1 MAINTRETIRGR
13 QQGAV
18 SKSADGAARLE
29 TAAHPG
35 SKEQRIGGPPGW
47 CRTSSAV
54 GGGGGGGQLES
65 PSASRRADIRCAAGA
80 AGGGDAPGEH
90 AATQHYHQ
98 CTACR
103 LRCVLCAVR
112 CAECALPAVGVVSVL
127 FALKA
132 LCCSLRGPC
141 LVCCFVPTWRWRP
154 PRPRA
159 GAPGR
164 VAPSD
169 AAASA
174 ASSRSASRALHA
186 GARRRPQHP
195 VREVS
200 RKL

>member
-141 LVCCFVPTWRWRP
+141 FGMLLCADMAMAATAAKGRRTGPGCALRRSGQRRIQSVRQ
-154 PRPRA
+154 PRPACRCT
-159 GAPGR
+159 APAA
-164 VAPSD
+164 APS
-169 AAASA
+169 
-174 ASSRSASRALHA
+174 
-186 GARRRPQHP
+186 
-195 VREVS
+195 
-200 RKL
+200 